1 MKVKYA
7 RHYLVSNVLCTS
19 IGNEIR
25 RKCIYIYLYSNSSL
39 ISLATISKILFFFF
53 FSRRERNMLASPH
66 RWEAN
71 RSSCP
76 RAPLCM
82 QIVCIFILLH
92 SVYDNSFFC
101 ISLSPSLPPCLRFF
115 SSSLSRVFSTKA
127 RRKMKRNKNSILLF
141 IISFSRIVNIWSKW
155 FQ

>member
-1 MKVKYA
+1 MYVY
-7 RHYLVSNVLCTS
+7 
-19 IGNEIR
+19 
-25 RKCIYIYLYSNSSL
+25 IYIFKFEFDL
-39 ISLATISKILFFFF
+39 ISYHLQSSFFFFF
-53 FSRRERNMLASPH
+53 FSYCERNMLASPH

-76 RAPLCM
+76 CAPLCM

-101 ISLSPSLPPCLRFF
+101 IFLSLSPCFPPSCLLFF

-127 RRKMKRNKNSILLF
+127 IRKMKRNKNGILLF
-141 IISFSRIVNIWSKW
+141 IMSFSRIVNIWGKL
-155 FQ
+155 FK